1 MVFLFQKLTSVFIFQ
16 ELVDVDGYDERD
28 YWKKFMV
35 VVTNDKDQTPIIP
48 MPKLFKPR
56 EIKNPLPAKRNYPL
70 VPPNREIL
78 KKVSIQEK
86 EDFKKYFYIDKV
98 SSILLQW

>member
-1 MVFLFQKLTSVFIFQ
+1 MILVFLFQKLTSVFIFQ

-48 MPKLFKPR
+48 MPKLSKPR
-56 EIKNPLPAKRNYPL
+56 KIKKPLP
-70 VPPNREIL
+70 PNKEIL
-78 KKVSIQEK
+78 KKVNIQEK

-98 SSILLQW
+98 SSILLWW